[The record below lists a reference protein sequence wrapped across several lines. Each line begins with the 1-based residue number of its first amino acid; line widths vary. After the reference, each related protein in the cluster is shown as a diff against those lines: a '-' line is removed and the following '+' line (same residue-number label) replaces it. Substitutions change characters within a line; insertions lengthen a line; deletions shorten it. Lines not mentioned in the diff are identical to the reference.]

1 MPQPDPDRL
10 VFSDV
15 VIDFAGRR
23 LLRGGAEQA
32 LEPKA
37 FAVLAL
43 LASSPGRVFGRD
55 EILEAVWGHWH
66 VTQSVLNRVMSLLRQ
81 ALEEDAQQPRLL
93 HTDGIGYRFDV
104 PATEGVAAPSVP
116 AGRPR
121 PVRGSRR
128 GRTGATGRRCR
139 RVEVARTRRARL
151 AARCPRGPGATVAG
165 GAAVRRP
172 LAGP

>member
-43 LASSPGRVFGRD
+43 LASS
-55 EILEAVWGHWH
+55 L
-66 VTQSVLNRVMSLLRQ
+66 
-81 ALEEDAQQPRLL
+81 
-93 HTDGIGYRFDV
+93 
-104 PATEGVAAPSVP
+104 
-116 AGRPR
+116 
-121 PVRGSRR
+121 
-128 GRTGATGRRCR
+128 
-139 RVEVARTRRARL
+139 
-151 AARCPRGPGATVAG
+151 
-165 GAAVRRP
+165 
-172 LAGP
+172 